1 MKKIKLLALL
11 VAGATLSPVTLAQT
25 TLQYWTLLNGGDGA
39 RMKQLVDGF
48 NASQVDYRIET
59 TTLNWGEPFY
69 TKLKTASA
77 MGSGPDMATIH
88 LSKISGF
95 TQTQGL
101 EPITA
106 QAMQAASY
114 DSGKLFPLLWKQ
126 SSVDGKTYALP
137 IDTHA
142 LVLYYNKS
150 IAAKAGL
157 LDEQGKLKPITSL
170 VQFDAALKS
179 VKDQGAMG
187 LSMETSPMSYMP
199 YRLWLSMITQQGG
212 KTIDNNKFVYGEAG
226 QKAMEAM
233 ARWYAD
239 GYATK
244 GLDYA
249 SSTTEF
255 MTGKSAFMLNGVWEV
270 PSVTDGMKGGRLGFE
285 VGVASLPSFF
295 NGVQAAWADSHALAI
310 PSNKGKPISAEKM
323 QGVARFA
330 TYINQHAITWAE
342 GGHIPAYEP
351 VVETKEFK
359 EMPLLADY
367 VSDTASHIVYDPDG
381 WYSGAAGPLQAT
393 ASKYFPAALTG
404 QLPTEKALQMF
415 ERDAGKF
422 MSRPAR

>member
-11 VAGATLSPVTLAQT
+11 VAGATLSPITLAQT

-48 NASQVDYRIET
+48 NASQGDYKIET

-88 LSKISGF
+88 LSKISGL

-101 EPITA
+101 EPINPEVLK
-106 QAMQAASY
+106 QAGY
-114 DSGKLFPLLWKQ
+114 DSNQLFPLLWKQ
-126 SSVDGKTYALP
+126 SNVDGKTYALP

-142 LVLYYNKS
+142 MVLYYNKR

-157 LDEQGKLKPITSL
+157 LDEQGRLKPIASL
-170 VQFDAALKS
+170 AQFDAALKS
-179 VKDQGAMG
+179 VKEQGAMG

-199 YRLWLSMITQQGG
+199 YRLWLSMISQQGG
-212 KTIDNNKFVYGEAG
+212 KTIENNEFVYGEAG
-226 QKAMEAM
+226 KQAMAAM
-233 ARWYAD
+233 ARWYAY

-255 MTGKSAFMLNGVWEV
+255 MTGRSAFMLNGVWEL
-270 PSVTDGMKGGRLGFE
+270 PSVTDGMKSGKLGFE
-285 VGVASLPSFF
+285 VGIASLPSFF
-295 NGVQAAWADSHALAI
+295 NGSRAAWADSHALAI
-310 PSNKGKPISAEKM
+310 PCNKDKPISDEKVL
-323 QGVARFA
+323 GIAKFA
-330 TYINQHAITWAE
+330 NYINQNALTWAE

-351 VVETKEFK
+351 TVATQAFK

-367 VSDTASHIVYDPDG
+367 VSETASNIVYDPDG

-404 QLPTEKALQMF
+404 QLPIEKALQMF

>member
-1 MKKIKLLALL
+1 
-11 VAGATLSPVTLAQT
+11 
-25 TLQYWTLLNGGDGA
+25 
-39 RMKQLVDGF
+39 
-48 NASQVDYRIET
+48 
-59 TTLNWGEPFY
+59 
-69 TKLKTASA
+69 
-77 MGSGPDMATIH
+77 
-88 LSKISGF
+88 
-95 TQTQGL
+95 
-101 EPITA
+101 
-106 QAMQAASY
+106 
-114 DSGKLFPLLWKQ
+114 
-126 SSVDGKTYALP
+126 
-137 IDTHA
+137 
-142 LVLYYNKS
+142 
-150 IAAKAGL
+150 
-157 LDEQGKLKPITSL
+157 
-170 VQFDAALKS
+170 
-179 VKDQGAMG
+179 
-187 LSMETSPMSYMP
+187 
-199 YRLWLSMITQQGG
+199 
-212 KTIDNNKFVYGEAG
+212 
-226 QKAMEAM
+226 MEAM

-310 PSNKGKPISAEKM
+310 PNNKGKPISAEKM
-323 QGVARFA
+323 KGVARFA

-367 VSDTASHIVYDPDG
+367 VSNTASHIVYDPDG

>member
-1 MKKIKLLALL
+1 MKKIKLLALM
-11 VAGATLSPVTLAQT
+11 VAGTLLSPAALAQT

-48 NASQVDYRIET
+48 NASQSDYKIET
-59 TTLNWGEPFY
+59 TVLNWGEPFY

-88 LSKISGF
+88 LSKISGL
-95 TQTQGL
+95 TQTNGL
-101 EPITA
+101 EPITP
-106 QAMQAASY
+106 QAMQGASY
-114 DSGKLFPLLWKQ
+114 DSSKLFKLLWDQ
-126 SSVDGKTYALP
+126 SNVDGKTYALP

-142 LVLYYNKS
+142 LVLYYNKH

-170 VQFDAALKS
+170 EQFNAALQG
-179 VKDQGAMG
+179 VKAKGDMG

-199 YRLWLSMITQQGG
+199 YRLWLSMISQQGG
-212 KTIDNNKFVYGEAG
+212 KTIENNKFVFGDAG
-226 QKAMEAM
+226 KKAMDAM
-233 ARWYAD
+233 AGWYSA

-255 MTGKSAFMLNGVWEV
+255 MTGKSAFMINGVWEL
-270 PSVTDGMKGGRLGFE
+270 PSVTDGMKNDKLGFD
-285 VGVASLPSFF
+285 VGIVSLPSFF

-310 PSNKGKPISAEKM
+310 PNNKDKPISAEKM
-323 QGVARFA
+323 LGVTKFA
-330 TYINQHAITWAE
+330 TYINQHAITWSE

-351 VVETKEFK
+351 TVETKAFK
-359 EMPLLADY
+359 EMPLLSDY
-367 VSDTASHIVYDPDG
+367 VTNTASHIVYDPDG

-404 QLPTEKALQMF
+404 QLPTAKALQMF

>member
-11 VAGATLSPVTLAQT
+11 VAGATLSPITLAQT

-48 NASQVDYRIET
+48 NASQGDYKIET

-101 EPITA
+101 EPIKA
-106 QAMQAASY
+106 DILAKAGY
-114 DSGKLFPLLWKQ
+114 DSSKLFPLLWKQ
-126 SSVDGKTYALP
+126 SSVDGQSYALP

-142 LVLYYNKS
+142 MVLYYNKR

-157 LDEQGKLKPITSL
+157 LDEEGKLKPIASL
-170 VQFDAALKS
+170 DQFEAALKS

-199 YRLWLSMITQQGG
+199 YRLWLSMISQQGG
-212 KTIDNNKFVYGEAG
+212 KTIENNQFVYGDAG
-226 QKAMEAM
+226 KKAMDAM
-233 ARWYAD
+233 AKWYAD

-255 MTGKSAFMLNGVWEV
+255 MTGRSAFMLNGVWEL
-270 PSVTDGMKGGRLGFE
+270 PSVADGMKSGKLGFE
-285 VGVASLPSFF
+285 VGIVPLPSFF
-295 NGVQAAWADSHALAI
+295 NGNKAAWADSHALAI
-310 PSNKGKPISAEKM
+310 PNNKGKPSSDEKM
-323 QGVARFA
+323 LGIAKFA
-330 TYINQHAITWAE
+330 SYINQNALTWAE

-351 VVETKEFK
+351 TVNTKAFK

-367 VSDTASHIVYDPDG
+367 VSETASHIVYDPDG